1 MVPWHRKRQRGI
13 TKQREDTAMRST
25 HNSVERAGRAALA
38 TLVACALAAP
48 AAVLAAPGEA
58 HAAPKISAKSKTLAA
73 GKSFALKVKGEK
85 GKIKW
90 SSTNRKVATV
100 TSKGKVT
107 ARKMGTAKIRAK
119 VGKRTYTCKV
129 KVNPRISASRK
140 TVAAGKSFALKLAG
154 ASGKVKW
161 SSTNKKVVTVTS
173 KGKVKAKKAGTAT
186 VTARIGGKKVASCKV
201 TVRKGASAHVHSWKK
216 VLVKEAWEE
225 PVYGYVDVCA
235 CGKVFK
241 TASEMADH
249 REAEYVKVSDST
261 IGLPKEEAD
270 KILANA
276 QKHNSSVEKRQTGTV
291 SHPAQYAY
299 KCACG
304 AVK

>member
-1 MVPWHRKRQRGI
+1 MSRLLAANLTRLKKSHAFLAEIIFMILFGVYEPIVRYINGKKSGEIVPLDNGFFLCVALLLILAAVLCSLYIGTEYSDGTIRNKVIVGRR
-13 TKQREDTAMRST
+13 RTA
-25 HNSVERAGRAALA
+25 VYLA
-38 TLVACALAAP
+38 NLVACALAAP

-90 SSTNRKVATV
+90 SSTNRKVA
-100 TSKGKVT
+100 
-107 ARKMGTAKIRAK
+107 
-119 VGKRTYTCKV
+119 
-129 KVNPRISASRK
+129 
-140 TVAAGKSFALKLAG
+140 
-154 ASGKVKW
+154 
-161 SSTNKKVVTVTS
+161 TVTS

-241 TASEMADH
+241 TASEVADH
-249 REAEYVKVSDST
+249 RGAEYVKVSDST

-276 QKHNSSVEKRQTGTV
+276 QAHNSSVQKRQTGTV